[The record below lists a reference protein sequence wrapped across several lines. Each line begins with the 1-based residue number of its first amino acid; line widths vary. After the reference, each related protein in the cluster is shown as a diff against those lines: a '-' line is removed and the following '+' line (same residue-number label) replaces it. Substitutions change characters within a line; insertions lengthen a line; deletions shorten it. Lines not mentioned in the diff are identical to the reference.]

1 MPLPSREVVTC
12 RLIFDCDAEWDDGN
26 GNGSGIAPPSL
37 LCLPS
42 EARCQIWRHLLR
54 LDHNRGPHSRPVPDG
69 AIQHLLQLDSR
80 RILEAPQFR
89 HKGKQEI
96 NGVLP
101 LTYSCR
107 LHPAILRTCRAI
119 YAEATSVLYVEN
131 KVFAVQCGIRGLGA
145 RLRNYGI
152 PTFGPIASSRLHR
165 NAGTHVAGEAVD
177 DDDDAGSSGS
187 KTSGSK
193 TSGSKTSGSK
203 TSGSKTSGSNTSGS
217 NTSGS
222 NTSGS
227 NTSGSN
233 TTITGSNTTTTRTPP
248 AFDPVILFR
257 GHSSRPSCPYYI
269 CSHRDGQNLM
279 HALWIMVKCPF
290 ARAMR
295 FDIHLTASPKYHS
308 LALADKFVRGSLLPW
323 MHNHIDVI
331 GMDDMA
337 DPRRT
342 LLQACLDKHRKES
355 LSKSNLYTYNTV
367 CGFLEQV
374 KEAADAAVDNGHY
387 TRAEDLYE
395 LVSYEACSIVRTRTG
410 KLVDV
415 STKTP
420 NGINR
425 VCKLVAI
432 SAFRLCE
439 LRSGAITAFK
449 RYNRS
454 AVATPCASP
463 KAEVTEEQAL
473 DIAPK
478 SGATPTSPDAPSKYP
493 PSGTT
498 RLKGVMAIEHAIMA
512 GLLALRLPCA
522 TPIPEW
528 NIRLNLMLL
537 YLFTQYGDMAN
548 ALLCVRHLHAT
559 CEALMNE
566 AMAKDKKG
574 QKWDCLA
581 ALVDA
586 LSEQTSRIVRDKE
599 RKRECQ
605 LLVEQGQDCVR
616 RLWGERLLPKK
627 GYTGLI
633 WTFRWA

>member
-1 MPLPSREVVTC
+1 MPVPSREVVTC
-12 RLIFDCDAEWDDGN
+12 RLVYDCDAEWDDDED
-26 GNGSGIAPPSL
+26 SRPPPSL
-37 LCLPS
+37 RSLPP
-42 EARCQIWRHLLR
+42 ETRCQIWRYLLR
-54 LDHNRGPHSRPVPDG
+54 LDHNREPHSRPVPEG
-69 AIQHLLQLDSR
+69 AIQHLLRLDSR
-80 RILEAPQFR
+80 RILEAPQFQ

-96 NGVLP
+96 NGILP
-101 LTYSCR
+101 LTCSCR
-107 LHPAILRTCRAI
+107 LHPAILRTCRDI
-119 YAEATSVLYVEN
+119 YAEASSVMYVEN

-152 PTFGPIASSRLHR
+152 PMFGPIA
-165 NAGTHVAGEAVD
+165 
-177 DDDDAGSSGS
+177 
-187 KTSGSK
+187 
-193 TSGSKTSGSK
+193 
-203 TSGSKTSGSNTSGS
+203 
-217 NTSGS
+217 
-222 NTSGS
+222 
-227 NTSGSN
+227 
-233 TTITGSNTTTTRTPP
+233 
-248 AFDPVILFR
+248 
-257 GHSSRPSCPYYI
+257 
-269 CSHRDGQNLM
+269 SHRDGQNLM

-295 FDIHLTASPKYHS
+295 FDVHLTASPKYHS
-308 LALADKFVRGSLLPW
+308 LSLADNFVRGSLLPW

-331 GMDDMA
+331 GMENMA
-337 DPRRT
+337 DPRREP
-342 LLQACLDKHRKES
+342 LQNCLEKHRRES
-355 LSKSNLYTYNTV
+355 VSKSNVYTYNIV
-367 CGFLEQV
+367 CSFLEQV
-374 KEAADAAVDNGHY
+374 KDAADAAVENGLY

-415 STKTP
+415 STKTT

-439 LRSGAITAFK
+439 LRSGAITTFK
-449 RYNRS
+449 QYHRS
-454 AVATPCASP
+454 ALTTPCPSP

-473 DIAPK
+473 DILPK
-478 SGATPTSPDAPSKYP
+478 AEATAEPPDALDKG
-493 PSGTT
+493 SGTT

-548 ALLCVRHLHAT
+548 ALLCIRHLHAT
-559 CEALMNE
+559 CEALLNDARTKE
-566 AMAKDKKG
+566 KKG
-574 QKWDCLA
+574 LKWDCLA
-581 ALVDA
+581 ALVHA
-586 LSEQTSRIVRDKE
+586 LSTQSSRVLRDKE
-599 RKRECQ
+599 RKQECQ

-616 RLWGERLLPKK
+616 RLWGERLVPKK